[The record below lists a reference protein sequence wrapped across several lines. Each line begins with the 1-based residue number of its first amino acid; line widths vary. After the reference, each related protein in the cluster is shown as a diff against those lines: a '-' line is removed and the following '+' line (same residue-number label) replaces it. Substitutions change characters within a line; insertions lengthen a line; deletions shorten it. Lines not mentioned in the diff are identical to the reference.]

1 MLIEA
6 LLGRGMGA
14 GTRLNAVRPSGLV
27 GLGYGVGFNLNGGM
41 CNVTANSPN
50 SVGDEGKVVI

>member
-1 MLIEA
+1 MNGEEA
-6 LLGRGMGA
+6 E
-14 GTRLNAVRPSGLV
+14 TRLNAVQPSGLV

-41 CNVTANSPN
+41 WYVTANSPN